1 VPEVHD
7 PQECAVKSKEA
18 SERAIDEWNEYKMSL
33 SKFAKGL
40 VGDTPKGVKEV
51 FMKGG

>member
-1 VPEVHD
+1 VPEIHD
-7 PQECAVKSKEA
+7 PQERAVKSKKA
-18 SERAIDEWNEYKMSL
+18 SKRAIHEWNEYKMSL
-33 SKFAKGL
+33 SNFAEGL